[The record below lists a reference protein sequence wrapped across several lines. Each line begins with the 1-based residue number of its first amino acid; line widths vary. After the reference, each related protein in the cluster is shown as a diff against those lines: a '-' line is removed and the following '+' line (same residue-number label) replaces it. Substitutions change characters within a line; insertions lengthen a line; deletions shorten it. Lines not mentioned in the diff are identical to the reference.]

1 VRRVERAMRICSV
14 RFSPVMLRFL
24 RLYSA
29 VRMIQNHSS
38 PNDCAMIMVFMLHEH
53 LHSQFP
59 DTPTPRL
66 LAKMQELE
74 IALGH
79 AVATQHDHTQ

>member
-1 VRRVERAMRICSV
+1 
-14 RFSPVMLRFL
+14 
-24 RLYSA
+24 
-29 VRMIQNHSS
+29 
-38 PNDCAMIMVFMLHEH
+38 MIMVFMLHEH